1 MRAYCFTL
9 LISLSL
15 LNISFGLESKISA
28 EARLKIENFHDSE
41 VSTSATSSHF
51 RARFNIELN
60 SNPYRIYFQFQDSRF
75 LGAQKNSPG
84 LSTLNQTPID
94 FHQIYGETK
103 GLFKGKNKIRFGR
116 FEMPLGK
123 QRLFGKSGWGNYGR
137 SFEGITNQ
145 RNTKKGDML
154 FFHLINSELY
164 PMDDQFDHTINGIY
178 GTTRINPKKRVSKQA
193 IESESFVLKQEPF
206 YLDYYLFSEN
216 IVLAP
221 ESNIKQRQTIGLRIT
236 KKFKR
241 FNLESEFAYQSGKYY
256 SDNIDASLSSINI
269 HVPIDRKLINGISF
283 SKEYLSGDEYQ
294 LGGSDGVL
302 GGFAKPFGSGHSFHG
317 YYDNPLHK
325 SFLDNT
331 HSGLN
336 EWFIKTDHLL
346 FSDINLTI
354 KFHDFKDAINF
365 DRFGNELDF
374 VFSKKLPF
382 GGKIVHGVSI
392 YYPEHGSRLEAGYI
406 MVVIKI

>member
-1 MRAYCFTL
+1 
-9 LISLSL
+9 
-15 LNISFGLESKISA
+15 
-28 EARLKIENFHDSE
+28 
-41 VSTSATSSHF
+41 
-51 RARFNIELN
+51 
-60 SNPYRIYFQFQDSRF
+60 
-75 LGAQKNSPG
+75 
-84 LSTLNQTPID
+84 
-94 FHQIYGETK
+94 
-103 GLFKGKNKIRFGR
+103 
-116 FEMPLGK
+116 
-123 QRLFGKSGWGNYGR
+123 
-137 SFEGITNQ
+137 
-145 RNTKKGDML
+145 ML

-164 PMDDQFDHTINGIY
+164 PMDNQFDHTVNGIY
-178 GTTRINPKKRVSKQA
+178 GTTRISPKKGVSKQT
-193 IESESFVLKQEPF
+193 IESESFIPKQEPF

-221 ESNIKQRQTIGLRIT
+221 ESNIKQRQTIGFRIT

-256 SDNIDASLSSINI
+256 SNNIDASLSSINI

-336 EWFIKTDHLL
+336 EWFIKTDHYL

-354 KFHDFKDAINF
+354 KFHDFKDAINSH
-365 DRFGNELDF
+365 RFGNELDF
-374 VFSKKLPF
+374 IFSKKLPF
-382 GGKIVHGVSI
+382 GGKIVQGFSI

>member
-1 MRAYCFTL
+1 MRSYCFNL
-9 LISLSL
+9 LISLSF

-28 EARLKIENFHDSE
+28 EARLKVENFHDDE
-41 VSTSATSSHF
+41 VATSATSSHF

-60 SNPYRIYFQFQDSRF
+60 SNIYNIYFQFQDSRF
-75 LGAQKNSPG
+75 LGAQENSPG

-94 FHQIYGETK
+94 FHQVYGEIK
-103 GLFKGKNKIRFGR
+103 GPFRGKNKIRFGR

-164 PMDDQFDHTINGIY
+164 PMDDQFDYTIDGIY
-178 GTTRINPKKRVSKQA
+178 GTTRINPTNGVSKQT
-193 IESESFVLKQEPF
+193 IESETLVSKKEPF
-206 YLDYYLFSEN
+206 YLDYYLFNEN
-216 IVLAP
+216 IVMVP
-221 ESNIKQRQTIGLRIT
+221 QSNIKQRQTIGFRIT

-241 FNLESEFAYQSGKYY
+241 FNFESEFAYQSGKYY
-256 SDNIDASLSSINI
+256 SDNIEASLSSFNIDIPIN
-269 HVPIDRKLINGISF
+269 RKFIKGVSF
-283 SKEYLSGDEYQ
+283 SKEYLSGDQYKPGE
-294 LGGSDGVL
+294 SDGVL
-302 GGFAKPFGSGHSFHG
+302 GAFAKPFGSGHSFHG

-325 SFLDNT
+325 SFSDNA
-331 HSGLN
+331 HAGLN
-336 EWFIKTDHLL
+336 EWFIKTEHLL
-346 FSDINLTI
+346 FSDISLTL
-354 KFHDFKDAINF
+354 KFHDFKDAISF

-374 VFSKKLPF
+374 VFSKKMPF
-382 GGKIVHGVSI
+382 GGNIVQGFSF
-392 YYPEHGSRLEAGYI
+392 YYPANGSRLEAGYI